1 MPKKAPKS
9 LGQVLEA
16 ALVKDPDDLAT
27 HAAYADYLS
36 EQGDPRGEFIQV
48 QLALEDPKRPA
59 KERKS
64 LMKRE
69 VELMMIHQRAW
80 LADLDPFLLDRD
92 ADSGRG
98 DVQWQFRRGWLSDL
112 TIHRLTAKFARA
124 LGKAPAARLLRQLT
138 ITSLAFDDQFKD
150 YSPLLKAPF
159 LDSLR
164 IFRLGDHWDST
175 EGIQNSHWWGPLPH
189 SDFFGQLS
197 RLEELY
203 LNVSIELNSLF
214 ALPTLTH
221 LRVLQ
226 VYHTDEFP
234 LEVLAGNGALGN
246 LTRLSLQP
254 NTGAYWNDRSPY
266 TLAGFRALVQ
276 SPYLKSLTHLHLH
289 QTNFG
294 DAACEELVSSGVL
307 KRLKVLDLMYGSMT
321 DAGARLL
328 AKCPDVKN
336 LELLQLTRNGLSEFG
351 IRALRKAVAN
361 VVADEQH
368 APNDLGYLYE
378 GDME

>member
-1 MPKKAPKS
+1 MPRKTPKT

-27 HAAYADYLS
+27 HAAYADHLS

-48 QLALEDPKRPA
+48 QLALEDPQRPA

-80 LADLDPFLLDRD
+80 LTDLGPFLLDRD
-92 ADSGRG
+92 PESGLG

-112 TIHRLTAKFARA
+112 TINRFSAKFARA
-124 LGKAPAARLLRQLT
+124 LCKEPAARLLRQLA
-138 ITSLAFDDQFKD
+138 ISSLAFDDQPKD
-150 YSPLLKAPF
+150 YSPFLEAPF
-159 LDSLR
+159 LANLR
-164 IFRLGDHWDST
+164 IFRLGDHWT
-175 EGIQNSHWWGPLPH
+175 EGIQNSHWWGPLPDT
-189 SDFFGQLS
+189 DFFEQLS
-197 RLEELY
+197 RLEEMY
-203 LNVSIELNSLF
+203 LDVSIELNSLF
-214 ALPTLTH
+214 ALPTLAH
-221 LRVLQ
+221 LRVLH
-226 VYHTDEFP
+226 VYHADEFP
-234 LEVLAGNGALGN
+234 LEILAKNAALGN
-246 LTRLSLQP
+246 LQRIAFQP
-254 NTGAYWNDRSPY
+254 NTGATWNDQSPY
-266 TLAGFRALVQ
+266 SLEGFRALVR
-276 SPYLKSLTHLHLH
+276 SRHLRNLTHLHLH

-294 DAACEELVSSGVL
+294 DAACEELVSSGIL

-328 AKCPDVKN
+328 ANCPDVKN
-336 LELLQLTRNGLSEFG
+336 LEMLQLTRNGLSETG
-351 IRALRKAVAN
+351 IRALRKVVAN

-368 APNDLGYLYE
+368 APDDLSYLYE